1 MAMDRPGVRNGFF
14 RNSGRQRFDS
24 GRVQSKVL
32 FSALLSVACGA
43 APLPK
48 QAIELNT
55 RGAQAL
61 AEGDLETA
69 DSALSVALEY
79 SPHFVDALVNLGLV
93 ECQRGNLARARTLLS
108 RARRLNPDVA
118 QPHHALGVLA
128 ERERRP
134 DVASEHY
141 WEALHVDPG
150 FAPARENLGRLQ
162 FDAGSFDAAAL
173 TFKKL
178 IQVAPNAPSGY
189 VGLSEA
195 LLRLGREEEA
205 AAIVARS
212 LDRFPDDAPLR
223 LLGARIAMQRGELQ
237 SAQADLE
244 RLSERDDEY
253 AAAALGWLATLH
265 VARGEPELALQVA
278 NRALGLVPDEP
289 VAVYAAGQA
298 LAALGDPRAPAWL
311 ERRKKLGSR

>member
-1 MAMDRPGVRNGFF
+1 M
-14 RNSGRQRFDS
+14 RFIL
-24 GRVQSKVL
+24 L
-32 FSALLSVACGA
+32 FSAALSIACGA

-48 QAIELNT
+48 QAIELNA
-55 RGAQAL
+55 RGARAL
-61 AEGDLETA
+61 ADGDLESA

-93 ECQRGNLARARTLLS
+93 ECQRGNFERARTLLL

-134 DVASEHY
+134 DLASEHY

-162 FDAGSFDAAAL
+162 FDAGMFDASSL

-189 VGLSEA
+189 AGLSEA
-195 LLRLGREEEA
+195 LLRLGRLDEA
-205 AAIVARS
+205 REIVTHARE
-212 LDRFPDDAPLR
+212 RFPEDPAIC
-223 LLGARIAMQRGELQ
+223 LLNARCAIRAGEFDV
-237 SAQADLE
+237 AQADLE
-244 RLSERDDEY
+244 RLSERGDEY

-265 VARGEPELALQVA
+265 LARGEADVALQVA
-278 NRALGLVPDEP
+278 NRALGLIPDEP
-289 VAVYAAGQA
+289 VALYAAGQA

-311 ERRKKLGSR
+311 ERRRKLGRR

>member
-1 MAMDRPGVRNGFF
+1 M
-14 RNSGRQRFDS
+14 RFI
-24 GRVQSKVL
+24 VL
-32 FSALLSVACGA
+32 FSAALSIACGA

-48 QAIELNT
+48 QAIELNA

-61 AEGDLETA
+61 AEGDLESA

-93 ECQRGNLARARTLLS
+93 ECQRGNFERARVLLL

-162 FDAGSFDAAAL
+162 FDAGMFDAASL

-189 VGLSEA
+189 AGLSEA
-195 LLRLGREEEA
+195 LLRLGRLDEA
-205 AAIVARS
+205 NDIVTRARQ
-212 LDRFPDDAPLR
+212 RFPEDAALS
-223 LLGARIAMQRGELQ
+223 LLSARCALQRGEFDI
-237 SAQADLE
+237 AQADLE
-244 RLSERDDEY
+244 HLSERGDEY

-265 VARGEPELALQVA
+265 LARGEADIALQVA
-278 NRALGLVPDEP
+278 NRALGLMPDEP
-289 VAVYAAGQA
+289 VALYAAGQA
-298 LAALGDPRAPAWL
+298 LAALGDPRAPAWRDR
-311 ERRKKLGSR
+311 RRKLGRR

>member
-1 MAMDRPGVRNGFF
+1 M
-14 RNSGRQRFDS
+14 
-24 GRVQSKVL
+24 KLEVL
-32 FSALLSVACGA
+32 FTAALSIACGA

-55 RGAQAL
+55 RGARAL
-61 AEGDLETA
+61 AEGDLESA

-93 ECQRGNLARARTLLS
+93 ECQRGNFERARTLLL

-134 DVASEHY
+134 DLASEHY

-162 FDAGSFDAAAL
+162 FDAGMFDAASL

-189 VGLSEA
+189 AGLSEA
-195 LLRLGREEEA
+195 LLRLGRTNEA
-205 AAIVARS
+205 QEVVARAS
-212 LDRFPDDAPLR
+212 ERFPNDPGIA
-223 LLGARIAMQRGELQ
+223 LLGARCAIRRGEFER
-237 SAQADLE
+237 AQADLE
-244 RLSERDDEY
+244 QLSERGDEY
-253 AAAALGWLATLH
+253 AAAALGWLATLYL
-265 VARGEPELALQVA
+265 ARGEADVALQVA
-278 NRALGLVPDEP
+278 NRSLGLVPDEP
-289 VAVYAAGQA
+289 VALYAAAQA
-298 LAALGDPRAPAWL
+298 LAALGDRRAPAWL
-311 ERRKKLGSR
+311 ERRRKLGQR